1 MIHPNK
7 TFEYNIKDGKNI
19 YFTSDTHFGHANI
32 LNFCK
37 RPFKDVDEM
46 NEELIKRWNEVI
58 SKEDTVFHL
67 GDFAFGGAEI
77 WNKTLPRLNGHIVLI
92 LGNHKINKF

>member
-7 TFEYNIKDGKNI
+7 TFDYNIKDGKNI
-19 YFTSDTHFGHANI
+19 YFTSDTHFGHASI

-67 GDFAFGGAEI
+67 GDFAFGGVEI